1 MTTEEEKIS
10 KVVNGLKTFQKHTIS
25 KAVDLILDEKGS
37 KRVLIADEVGLGKTL
52 IAKGV
57 IARLT
62 EHYKND
68 KKPEKKELKI
78 VYICSNLSIASQN
91 LEKLKIFDDDNVE
104 NTTEARL
111 TMLALKKQNKNSFL
125 NFIPLTPATS
135 FDLKDGGGV
144 RLERI
149 ILYFILLKNRDLK
162 SVDINDKILSELLRL
177 DVKKKNWDWD
187 INEKTK
193 QDFQQKSLNKE
204 ILNKYN
210 KALINEIDLF
220 KELKRACLNIKL
232 NKDQDIHLRRLIG
245 KLRKLL
251 AQVSADT
258 LKPDLVI
265 MDEFQRFKNLIDSTE
280 ETEMKTL
287 MDSFL
292 NDNGTALLL
301 LSATPYKLY
310 STAEELDNG
319 EDHFKEFEEVI
330 KFLIKDEDK
339 YKDFKSEW
347 DKYMDSFMDLKSGNK
362 ENIEKD
368 KEAVEN
374 ILRNIMC
381 RTERILVS
389 KDKNAMLNTKK
400 VSTCEIIEEDI
411 QAYIECDKVYQELQN
426 LESRVNPPMEFYKSS
441 PYLFSFMEHY
451 KFKKLMKNNI
461 DDRSLKRAI
470 RKSSMNWIDEKDIDS
485 YSKIPY
491 NNAKFRNLLN
501 DTFEKN
507 SENLLW
513 VPPSMPYY
521 ELRGPFE
528 NNYGFSKTL
537 VFSSWEMVPRMMSTL
552 ISYEAERKTIG
563 KLINNNKDIEEVKR
577 GYFPR
582 NKKRYPSRRLNFKS
596 IDTKEK
602 RSDDGFNRY
611 DRPQTMSIMSL
622 LYPCQVLS
630 YMFDCNAILN
640 NKITYD
646 QIIEDIKEQLKNY
659 IVKLEKYIVSDDRV
673 DNGWYWAAPILL
685 DKLEY
690 EELLDYWV
698 HNTQV
703 LSEVSDD
710 LEEIKNKRTI
720 AFEEHIE
727 YIKKG
732 FNDPKKFKLGAM
744 PDDLIDILAVMAIGA
759 PGIIGLRSLLNI
771 MNSDEEVCLRLIL
784 DKALLFADEIR
795 NKFNSPEAIS
805 VVDLVY
811 KRENEYWKE
820 VLRYCADG
828 NLQSVI
834 DEYLY
839 MLSDSYNL
847 MDMDVNNRIDR
858 AGNLLRDNISLKTAT
873 YRVDTMDS
881 FLKGKTDKKLSMRTH
896 YAVSFTNNKT
906 DEKSQGRTDD
916 MRVVFNSPFRPFVL
930 STTSIGQEGLDFH
943 WYCRKIVHWNL
954 PNNPVELEQR
964 EGRINRYKGLVIRQ
978 NIASK
983 YNNIEH
989 SQLTNIWDNMFEEGK
1004 KKEQENGDKS
1014 ELIPYWYLEP
1024 DDSIFNLER
1033 IIPLYPYSK
1042 DTEALDR
1049 LLKILSVYRL
1059 SLGRARQEEFVKYIL
1074 DNIPEDERDDINS
1087 LLMNLSPYYY
1097 NQNN

>member
-1 MTTEEEKIS
+1 MMTEEE
-10 KVVNGLKTFQKHTIS
+10 QIS
-25 KAVDLILDEKGS
+25 KAVDGLKEFQKYTIVKAIDLILDEDGS

-57 IARLT
+57 IAKLS
-62 EHYKND
+62 EHYKSS
-68 KKPEKKELKI
+68 KKRKIKI

-91 LEKLKIFDDDNVE
+91 LEKLKIFDNDNVE
-104 NTTEARL
+104 DTTKSRL
-111 TMLALKKQNKNSFL
+111 TMLALKKQSKKSFL

-135 FDLKDGGGV
+135 FDLKNGGGIK
-144 RLERI
+144 LERI
-149 ILYFILLKNRDLK
+149 ILYFILLQNEKLKNKVADEK
-162 SVDINDKILSELLRL
+162 SLSELLRL
-177 DVKKKNWDWD
+177 DVKKKNWNWE
-187 INEKTK
+187 INEKI
-193 QDFQQKSLNKE
+193 KE
-204 ILNKYN
+204 NFTEKHLSKNILKKCN
-210 KALINEIDLF
+210 KALINEI
-220 KELKRACLNIKL
+220 ELYNELERACLNIKFRK
-232 NKDQDIHLRRLIG
+232 NQDIDVRKLIG

-265 MDEFQRFKNLIDSTE
+265 LDEFQRFKSLIDSKE
-280 ETEMKTL
+280 ENEMKTL
-287 MDSFL
+287 MDRFL
-292 NDNGTALLL
+292 NNNTALLL

-310 STAEELDNG
+310 STAEELNDG

-330 KFLIKDEDK
+330 KFLMNDEEK
-339 YKDFKSEW
+339 YREFKNVW
-347 DKYMDSFMDLKSGNK
+347 DRYMDSFMDLKSGNIYNISKNK
-362 ENIEKD
+362 ES
-368 KEAVEN
+368 VEN

-389 KDKNAMLNTKK
+389 KDKNAMISTKK
-400 VSTCEIIEEDI
+400 VSTCKVTKEDI
-411 QAYIECDKVYQELQN
+411 QAYIECDKVYKELQH
-426 LESRVNPPMEFYKSS
+426 LRCKVNSPMEFYKSS

-461 DDRSLKRAI
+461 HDSKLKRVI
-470 RKSSMNWIDEKDIDS
+470 SQSYSNWINEKEIDN
-485 YSKIPY
+485 YSEIPY

-507 SENLLW
+507 SHNLLW
-513 VPPSMPYY
+513 VPPSIPYY
-521 ELRGPFE
+521 ELQGPFK
-528 NNYGFSKTL
+528 NSYGFSKTL

-563 KLINNNKDIEEVKR
+563 KLIKNDKDKREEKR

-582 NKKRYPSRRLNFKS
+582 NKKRYPSRRLDFKG
-596 IDTKEK
+596 IDIKHK
-602 RSDDGFNRY
+602 INNDDFNRY

-622 LYPCQVLS
+622 IYPCQVLS
-630 YMFDCNAILN
+630 DMFDCKNILN
-640 NKITYD
+640 NKMNYYE
-646 QIIEDIKEQLKNY
+646 IIEDIKEQLKKY
-659 IVKLEKYIVSDDRV
+659 IVELEKYVVSNDRV

-685 DKLEY
+685 DKLDY
-690 EELLDYWV
+690 EELLNYWV
-698 HNTQV
+698 HNTEV
-703 LSEVSDD
+703 LYEVDD
-710 LEEIKNKRTI
+710 DTGENKNKKRS
-720 AFEEHIE
+720 AFEDHIE

-732 FNDPKKFKLGAM
+732 FTNPSEFKLGSM
-744 PDDLIDILAVMAIGA
+744 PEDLIDILAIMAIGS

-771 MNSDEEVCLRLIL
+771 MNSGEEVCLRLIL
-784 DKALLFADEIR
+784 DKALLIADEIR

-805 VVDLVY
+805 ILDLVY
-811 KRENEYWKE
+811 KRENEYWKA

-828 NLQSVI
+828 NLQAVI

-858 AGNLLRDNISLKTAT
+858 AGDLLRDTISLKTAT
-873 YRVDTMDS
+873 YKVDTMNS
-881 FLKGKTDKKLSMRTH
+881 FLKEKDDKKISMRTH

-916 MRVVFNSPFRPFVL
+916 MRIVFNSPFRPFVL

-983 YNNIEH
+983 YSNVEY
-989 SQLTNIWDNMFEEGK
+989 SGLKNIWDELFEEAK
-1004 KKEQENGDKS
+1004 KAEQESGDES
-1014 ELIPYWYLEP
+1014 ELIPYWYLET
-1024 DDSIFNLER
+1024 DEKMFNLER

-1074 DNIPEDERDDINS
+1074 DNIPEEEREDINS